1 MAEVLVL
8 DAAIRDWVLIPLSV
22 VMMVLIGFLG
32 YSISNLMDSS
42 QSPDDNSKIVQT
54 YMAPARNLRAKSFR
68 ANEPVNLN
76 FGFDRKPDLVLG
88 PCDGI
93 FCLYW
98 RPNSAI
104 CSRVGSNVERLP
116 TIALWNPAT
125 RAFSI
130 LPVSNF
136 DVPPYRKVAYCMVGF
151 GFDLTTKSI
160 KVVKVVNFHR
170 EKVTR
175 NAFINCAEVYELGS
189 GSWRVLNVDDIV
201 QEVYVSDEAIISM
214 YNHNDGVFHWH
225 SLPNDR
231 GRGVDT
237 DYVFGELVLS
247 FDMST
252 ELFQLTL
259 LPERYTKF
267 RPVLSF
273 RECHLALLG
282 DSLAA
287 IFSLCEE
294 NHTSIE
300 VWVMKKDFNRLVK
313 AGESF
318 SSYRWSH
325 EFTVEPPPP
334 LCICISV
341 GFWNKN
347 ELLIWTDVQPF
358 DFRSRGSGTPLL
370 YDMVTK
376 QARDLQISE
385 GSTLFIVISFGL
397 LQAGLSDDLSEDPLD
412 NVEFLQDQLECI
424 PYLCGFQ
431 EAAALPALAD
441 NSELVVVEAKLG
453 AILNLRQLSGLSS
466 EHEAELS
473 AHVLR
478 LINVIDC
485 GLHSQRYGEVTKQ
498 RLDRAVLI
506 FFQHFRKSYI
516 GDQAMHS
523 SKLVAYFAFLEVL
536 LNSHIAFVLN
546 LDTSSFRYI
555 VGSLESGLG
564 GLDANIL
571 SQFAFAVDNLAKPA
585 APNLTPRVS
594 DCPDVVPKGKTPRTS
609 CRTSRK
615 TQFRLCQVFFFVSL
629 FLGAT
634 PAASQSLCLGY
645 VVVFGWIPSFCQTSA
660 RPSKPRMYSAQFTMH
675 GPSLKYVL
683 QLSQLWPSLNGEDE
697 FLWEKEWDHHGRCCF
712 LSMETYLIFGVTA
725 TVVLTNKFMPTIS
738 ATLVS
743 NQIYPGGYVN
753 SSIMST
759 VLSQVVGGFIVT
771 IRCDAFNRVTRVKEI
786 VFCIDGHGAS
796 LINCRRHVELN
807 CGHSL
812 VYFPLPPPHS
822 PPPPSPP
829 PPPPSP
835 LVLFGGSGCCLTGL
849 AGLSPGASMVEG
861 GVQWVPPRMGLG
873 AVEKPHLLEKV
884 SEVAWGGR
892 HGGS

>member
-376 QARDLQISE
+376 QARDLQISGE
-385 GSTLFIVISFGL
+385 PNFIYKDSLVS
-397 LQAGLSDDLSEDPLD
+397 AGLSDDLSEDPLD

-594 DCPDVVPKGKTPRTS
+594 DCPDVVPK
-609 CRTSRK
+609 
-615 TQFRLCQVFFFVSL
+615 
-629 FLGAT
+629 
-634 PAASQSLCLGY
+634 
-645 VVVFGWIPSFCQTSA
+645 
-660 RPSKPRMYSAQFTMH
+660 
-675 GPSLKYVL
+675 PSLKYVL